1 MILDTSF
8 LIDLMENDDGAAARK
23 RNLDG
28 SSEICRTSAA
38 TIFELWAGIFMSK
51 KSEEEKRKV
60 VNALSEIGVVSVS
73 GRISEKAGELH
84 GLLKK
89 DGNEIGPIDA
99 MIAATALLENETV
112 LTRNAKHFARVKGL
126 RIESY

>member
-8 LIDLMENDDGAAARK
+8 LIDLMERDEGAAARK
-23 RNLDG
+23 LELDG
-28 SSEICRTSAA
+28 SSELCRASAA

-60 VNALSEIGVVSVS
+60 ISALSGVGVVSIS
-73 GRISEKAGELH
+73 GKISEKAGELH

-89 DGNEIGPIDA
+89 DGNEVGPIDA
-99 MIAATALLENETV
+99 MIAATALMENETV
-112 LTRNAKHFARVKGL
+112 LTRNTKHFARIKGI
-126 RIESY
+126 RMESY

>member
-8 LIDLMENDDGAAARK
+8 LIDLMEKEDGAIVRK
-23 RNLDG
+23 QKLDEK
-28 SSEICRTSAA
+28 SETCRVSAA

-51 KSEEEKRKV
+51 KTEHEKKKV
-60 VNALSEIGVVSVS
+60 LNALSEVNVISLN

-89 DGNEIGPIDA
+89 DVNDIGPIDA
-99 MIAATALLENETV
+99 MIAATAMFENEPL

-126 RIESY
+126 VMENY